1 MACKLFLADISDAGL
16 PFTGQVDD
24 GGIGDAQ
31 DGARRFFE
39 CQFTLRHRRH
49 LSLTGAQ
56 KKGTRTLQNQA
67 SAAANNSIPK
77 GFFHMAREKP
87 ENLMR

>member
-1 MACKLFLADISDAGL
+1 MACKLFLADISDTGL
-16 PFTGQVDD
+16 PFTGQADD

-67 SAAANNSIPK
+67 SAAHSLLFDQK
-77 GFFHMAREKP
+77 
-87 ENLMR
+87 